1 MAHQLQGGL
10 LLGDLDVLHKLPF
23 GLVARNLHDGDG
35 RDSRQIHVRC
45 AAAPRRVGLHQ
56 VALLDQPALLFAIL
70 DVGDLDLLR
79 DARLA
84 RNLLDEVVH
93 LLLVGS
99 RQPVVVL
106 LQDGLQFGADRNDDV
121 VAGLLL
127 LEVDDLLSVLQ
138 RADVAFVD
146 GRVVAEALRRVAP
159 HQKDVAGNIL
169 VPVFREVERGDGPNL
184 RLRQVDVL
192 HVGRQHAE
200 LAALDRPVVVQ
211 TLLAGRAHDDL
222 QLLDVAAD
230 RIDRV
235 VLGGEPGDEV
245 VVELQVNVGKVELLA
260 FGFAVLVELHDEPLV
275 VLDGRGTVSEFV
287 DVQPG
292 ALLHLAREAGDVVAE
307 RFAGAD
313 AAAGGEAARVV
324 EAVDDL
330 LQSRLRH
337 CVLEILG
344 NLSEDVAAQFGEILG
359 QLASLLL
366 GEIVGKGEAALDRL
380 LFIVPGVGEHQIL
393 GIGIERGVPIDVE
406 SDEDLGQNSL
416 TGCADTVGESSHT
429 VGFYLRDK
437 DRKFVRH
444 LYGIGRIFEN
454 FQT

>member
-1 MAHQLQGGL
+1 MAVNFTAVTKLKNNWRISKFSLTCLFPAEIGVAHQLQGGL
-10 LLGDLDVLHKLPF
+10 LLGDLDVLHELPF
-23 GLVARNLHDGDG
+23 GLVARDLHDGDG

-45 AAAPRRVGLHQ
+45 AAAACRVGLHQ

-79 DARLA
+79 DARLTC
-84 RNLLDEVVH
+84 NLLDEVVH
-93 LLLVGS
+93 LLFVGS

-106 LQDGLQFGADRNDDV
+106 FQDGLQLGPDRNDDV

-146 GRVVAEALRRVAP
+146 GRVVAEALRCVAP
-159 HQKDVAGNIL
+159 HQKNVAGNIL
-169 VPVFREVERGDGPNL
+169 VPVFREVERGDGPDL
-184 RLRQVDVL
+184 RLREIDVL

-211 TLLAGRAHDDL
+211 SLLAGRAHDDL

-230 RIDRV
+230 RIDGV

-245 VVELQVNVGKVELLA
+245 VIELQVDVGKVELLA
-260 FGFAVLVELHDEPLV
+260 SSFAVFVELHDKSLV
-275 VLDGRGTVSEFV
+275 VLDGRGAVSEFV

-307 RFAGAD
+307 RFAAAD
-313 AAAGGEAARVV
+313 AAAGDEAARVV

-330 LQSRLRH
+330 LQPRLRH
-337 CVLEILG
+337 CVFGILG
-344 NLSEDVAAQFGEILG
+344 NLSEDVAAQFGEVFG
-359 QLASLLL
+359 QLAPLLL
-366 GEIVGKGEAALDRL
+366 GEVVGKGEAALDRL
-380 LFIVPGVGEHQIL
+380 PLVVPGVRQHHIL
-393 GIGIERGVPIDVE
+393 AVDVE
-406 SDEDLGQNSL
+406 LVATANREENLDFDQFVFLGR
-416 TGCADTVGESSHT
+416 ADAVAE
-429 VGFYLRDK
+429 
-437 DRKFVRH
+437 
-444 LYGIGRIFEN
+444 
-454 FQT
+454 

>member
-10 LLGDLDVLHKLPF
+10 LFGDLDVLHELPF
-23 GLVARNLHDGDG
+23 GLVARDLHDGDG
-35 RDSRQIHVRC
+35 RDPRQIHVRC
-45 AAAPRRVGLHQ
+45 AAAACRVGLHQ

-70 DVGDLDLLR
+70 DVGDLDFLR

-84 RNLLDEVVH
+84 CNLLDEVVH
-93 LLLVGS
+93 LLFVS
-99 RQPVVVL
+99 PWQSVVIL
-106 LQDGLQFGADRNDDV
+106 LQDGLQLGPDRNDDV

-127 LEVDDLLSVLQ
+127 LEVDDLLPVLK

-146 GRVVAEALRRVAP
+146 GRVVAETLRCVAP

-169 VPVFREVERGDGPNL
+169 VPVFREVERGDGPDLQL
-184 RLRQVDVL
+184 REVDVL

-230 RIDRV
+230 RIDGV

-245 VVELQVNVGKVELLA
+245 VVKLQVDVGKVELLA
-260 FGFAVLVELHDEPLV
+260 PGFAVLVELHDEPLV
-275 VLDGRGTVSEFV
+275 VLDGRGAVAEFV

-307 RFAGAD
+307 RFAAAD
-313 AAAGGEAARVV
+313 AASGGEAARVV

-330 LQSRLRH
+330 LQSCLRH
-337 CVLEILG
+337 CVLGILG
-344 NLSEDVAAQFGEILG
+344 NPSEDVAAQFGEILG
-359 QLASLLL
+359 QFAPLLL
-366 GEIVGKGEAALDRL
+366 GEVVGKGEAAFDRL
-380 LFIVPGVGEHQIL
+380 PLVVPGVCQHHIL
-393 GIGIERGVPIDVE
+393 AVDVE
-406 SDEDLGQNSL
+406 LISTANREENLDFDQ
-416 TGCADTVGESSHT
+416 
-429 VGFYLRDK
+429 
-437 DRKFVRH
+437 FVFW
-444 LYGIGRIFEN
+444 G
-454 FQT
+454 